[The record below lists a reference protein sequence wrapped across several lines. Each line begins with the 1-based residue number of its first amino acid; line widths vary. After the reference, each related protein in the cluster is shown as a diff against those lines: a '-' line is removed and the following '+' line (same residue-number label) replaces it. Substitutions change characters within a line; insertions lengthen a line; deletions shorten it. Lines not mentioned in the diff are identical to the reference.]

1 MACEA
6 ILFGVVTGSSAFK
19 FAFRFVACVSTY
31 YMLCCDML
39 RNVLDLCDSMSPTP
53 EDQAVF
59 CLVGL
64 WADSLAVLS
73 RFMLGFAVRGHFLV
87 L

>member
-1 MACEA
+1 
-6 ILFGVVTGSSAFK
+6 
-19 FAFRFVACVSTY
+19 
-31 YMLCCDML
+31 MLCCDML